1 MNVDVMIDVEN
12 EIQSALSPYV
22 TAYCRPLPKTLAL
35 PSVEIRKIGG
45 TETNTID
52 TFMVMLYARAETEY
66 DADLL
71 ARKATGLLI
80 KIADEQ
86 TTALRYVTINSLGGW
101 SADPVRPDLAMCTVT
116 LMVRAHKTIMEVKR
130 CQM

>member
-1 MNVDVMIDVEN
+1 MNIDVMIDIEN
-12 EIQSALSPYV
+12 EIQNALSPYM

-45 TETNTID
+45 TEENTID
-52 TFMVMLYARAETEY
+52 TFMVMLYVRAEIEAE
-66 DADLL
+66 ADLL
-71 ARKATGLLI
+71 ARKATGLLM
-80 KIADEQ
+80 KIANEQ

-116 LMVRAHKTIMEVKR
+116 LMVRAHKTVMEV
-130 CQM
+130 